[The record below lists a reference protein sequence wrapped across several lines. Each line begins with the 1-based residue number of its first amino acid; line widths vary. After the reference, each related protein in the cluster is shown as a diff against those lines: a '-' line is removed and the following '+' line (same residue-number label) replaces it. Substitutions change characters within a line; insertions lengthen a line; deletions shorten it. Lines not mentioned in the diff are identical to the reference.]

1 MHSWDWDDLKYVL
14 AVADHGSLAAAARVL
29 GVNHSTVLRRISSF
43 ETANGF
49 RVFDRLT
56 SGYALTDTG
65 EDLLHPAR
73 QMQGILRQLES
84 KLRGKDERLE
94 GALRVTTCDTLMGS
108 VLPRILAGFSE
119 LHPGITVALT
129 TGSFV
134 TDLAQRD
141 ADVALRTGDTA
152 PDALVGRRAV
162 DVSFAIYGTPELIER
177 NTGKTAAEF
186 DRWVAPDM
194 TLGGMKISRWLG
206 KTIPESSIAM
216 RGDSLVSLQRAAEC
230 GQGFAV
236 LPCYLGSS
244 SKNLEKVEHPDLNE
258 MATGLWVLTHRDL
271 RRTARVRAFTSYVS
285 QEFRRTEALFQGLRT
300 TTYA

>member
-1 MHSWDWDDLKYVL
+1 MHSWDWDDLKYVV
-14 AVADHGSLAAAARVL
+14 AVADHRSLAAAARAL
-29 GVNHSTVLRRISSF
+29 GVNHSTVLRRIGSF

-49 RVFDRLT
+49 RLFDRMA
-56 SGYALTDTG
+56 SGYTLTETG
-65 EDLLHPAR
+65 EDLLDSAR
-73 QMQGILRQLES
+73 QMQEIVRQLEG

-94 GALRVTTCDTLMGS
+94 GTLRVTTCDTLMAS
-108 VLPRILAGFSE
+108 VLPHVLAGFSE
-119 LHPGITVALT
+119 LNPGITVALT

-141 ADVALRTGDTA
+141 ADVALRTGDSP

-162 DVSFAIYGTPELIER
+162 DVSFAIYGTVDLVER
-177 NTGKTAAEF
+177 NAGKSPTEF

-206 KTIPESSIAM
+206 KAIPESSIAM
-216 RGDSLVSLQRAAEC
+216 RGDSLVSLLRAAEC

-244 SKNLEKVEHPDLNE
+244 GRNLVKVDHPDFDE
-258 MATGLWVLTHRDL
+258 MTTGLWVLTHQDL

-285 QEFRRTEALFQGLRT
+285 HEFRRSQVLFRGNR
-300 TTYA
+300 